1 MNKKKILIILRTAFA
16 SRTAHHALSLL
27 LTGIMLGGIG
37 LTLRSDIE
45 DIKLYVQSVL
55 DRDPNY
61 KNLQDSVSEN
71 MIRGN
76 IDIES
81 QLVEDDAKEEN
92 KTLVS
97 NDTKTG
103 YDSYTPSSSSSNSS
117 NTSSSSSS
125 NSSNTS
131 NNTSSSNTS
140 SSSSSNNNS
149 LNNNN
154 NDNSNSNNSN
164 SNNSNKQEEIVDK
177 SAFNGKDAIISEGQ
191 PFNPMNA
198 LQLYACD
205 ITGENITNSIVITEN
220 NVDIYKPGVYNVK
233 ASIALKN
240 GKTLDKK
247 FAVRVEPTVLDLAVN
262 DVKASKTELKKEEDY
277 TMNFAV
283 NSSKSYI
290 DVEKVVINKKE
301 YEVSKILEDE
311 IERYSVNL
319 MAPNKAGYESL
330 KLQKVIMSDKTVVD
344 IDKTI
349 NINVLKED
357 ATLNNVIVEDESNEN
372 NALKISFNL
381 KDVDNTI
388 SEPKICIYDEDG
400 NLVLEKP
407 FSKNKYSSYTKIST
421 KINLD
426 KAGIYTVKVL
436 ANKNDEAKEQNNE
449 EKGIELFSKEI
460 AVNMKAVSDDEEMN
474 LLPMNENYNED
485 IEAYSEANLNSVSN
499 DKEIEG
505 YSESDEVNFRNILR
519 ASSGNITGSD
529 TTEQKHN
536 ISITGNVLN
545 DKGEMPS
552 GTFQVVVPTTA
563 SFTVDKDGKFIG
575 TTITIRNQGYQ
586 NIDVYAY
593 KFIDVDGS
601 EGINVKREL
610 EITTNQNNVTRS
622 DISLNILGNQRIA
635 YFKTEDKTSSNSGI
649 YQNPELTTP
658 ASSDG
663 IKISRISANSQD
675 VLTLQGE
682 AGKNSNIDTAISN
695 TFTLILKIK
704 KSTN

>member
-16 SRTAHHALSLL
+16 SRTAHHVLSLL

-71 MIRGN
+71 MIRGK

-97 NDTKTG
+97 NDTKNG

-117 NTSSSSSS
+117 NTS
-125 NSSNTS
+125 
-131 NNTSSSNTS
+131 NNTSSGNTS

-149 LNNNN
+149 SSNNT

-164 SNNSNKQEEIVDK
+164 SNNSNKQEETVDK

-319 MAPNKAGYESL
+319 IAPNKAGYESL

-344 IDKTI
+344 IDKTV

-357 ATLNNVIVEDESNEN
+357 ATLNDVVVEDESNGN

-407 FSKNKYSSYTKIST
+407 FSKNKYSSYTKVST

-436 ANKNDEAKEQNNE
+436 ANKNDEAKEQDNE
-449 EKGIELFSKEI
+449 EKSIELFSKEI
-460 AVNMKAVSDDEEMN
+460 AVNMKAVSDDEDMS

-499 DKEIEG
+499 DEDVEG
-505 YSESDEVNFRNILR
+505 YSEDDIVNFRNILR
-519 ASSGNITGSD
+519 TSNKDVTINSNSKEHRVT
-529 TTEQKHN
+529 
-536 ISITGNVLN
+536 ITGNIA
-545 DKGEMPS
+545 DKKGEIKP
-552 GTFQVVVPTTA
+552 GTIQIEIPTTA
-563 SFTVDKDGKFIG
+563 LFTVDKDGDFTAPDIKIKNNGQEPVDIYVYKFVDTNGPSGINIESE
-575 TTITIRNQGYQ
+575 TSITG
-586 NIDVYAY
+586 NIDT
-593 KFIDVDGS
+593 KS
-601 EGINVKREL
+601 R
-610 EITTNQNNVTRS
+610 NN
-622 DISLNILGNQRIA
+622 ISLNIVGTEATA
-635 YFKTEDKTSSNSGI
+635 YFKSESLGNEKSGVYKDQNLQENTTE
-649 YQNPELTTP
+649 
-658 ASSDG
+658 G
-663 IKISRISANSQD
+663 IK
-675 VLTLQGE
+675 VLKIYGE
-682 AGKNSNIDTAISN
+682 STGNLKFNGKAGKAALKNDTAIRDR
-695 TFTLILKIK
+695 FTLILKIK
-704 KSTN
+704 RSTN

>member
-16 SRTAHHALSLL
+16 SRTAHHVLSLL

-45 DIKLYVQSVL
+45 NIRLYVQSVL

-81 QLVEDDAKEEN
+81 QLVEDDTKEES

-103 YDSYTPSSSSSNSS
+103 YDSYTP
-117 NTSSSSSS
+117 SSSSS

-149 LNNNN
+149 SNNNN

-164 SNNSNKQEEIVDK
+164 SNNSNKQEETVDK

-319 MAPNKAGYESL
+319 IAPNKAGYESL

-344 IDKTI
+344 IDKTV

-372 NALKISFNL
+372 NALKVSFNL

-407 FSKNKYSSYTKIST
+407 FLKNKYSSYTKIST

-436 ANKNDEAKEQNNE
+436 ANKNDEAKEQTNE
-449 EKGIELFSKEI
+449 EKSIELFSKEI
-460 AVNMKAVSDDEEMN
+460 AVNMKAVSDDEDMS

-499 DKEIEG
+499 DEDIEG
-505 YSESDEVNFRNILR
+505 YSEDDTVNFRNILR
-519 ASSGNITGSD
+519 TSNKDLTINSNSKEHRVT
-529 TTEQKHN
+529 
-536 ISITGNVLN
+536 ITGNVA
-545 DKGEMPS
+545 DKKGEIKP
-552 GTFQVVVPTTA
+552 GTIQIEIPTTA
-563 SFTVDKDGKFIG
+563 LFTVDKDGNFTAPGIKIKNNG
-575 TTITIRNQGYQ
+575 QEAVDI
-586 NIDVYAY
+586 YAY
-593 KFIDVDGS
+593 KFVDTNGS
-601 EGINVKREL
+601 SGINIES
-610 EITTNQNNVTRS
+610 EASITENINNKPRNN
-622 DISLNILGNQRIA
+622 ISLNIVGTEATA
-635 YFKTEDKTSSNSGI
+635 YFKSENLGNNQLGVYED
-649 YQNPELTTP
+649 QNLEQES
-658 ASSDG
+658 AEG
-663 IKISRISANSQD
+663 IKVLKILGNSTGN
-675 VLTLQGE
+675 LKFNGK
-682 AGKNSNIDTAISN
+682 AGKAALKTDTAIRDR
-695 TFTLILKIK
+695 FTLILKIK

>member
-1 MNKKKILIILRTAFA
+1 MNKKKILVILRTAFA
-16 SRTAHHALSLL
+16 SRTAHHVLSLL

-71 MIRGN
+71 MIRGK

-81 QLVEDDAKEEN
+81 QLVEDDLKEES

-103 YDSYTPSSSSSNSS
+103 YDSYTP
-117 NTSSSSSS
+117 SSSSS

-149 LNNNN
+149 SNNNN

-164 SNNSNKQEEIVDK
+164 SNNNDKQEETVDK

-344 IDKTI
+344 IDKTV

-372 NALKISFNL
+372 NALKVSFNL

-388 SEPKICIYDEDG
+388 SEPKICIYDKDG

-407 FSKNKYSSYTKIST
+407 FLKNKYSSYTKVST

-436 ANKNDEAKEQNNE
+436 ANKNDEAKEQTNE
-449 EKGIELFSKEI
+449 EKSIELFSKEI
-460 AVNMKAVSDDEEMN
+460 VVNMKAVSDDEDMS
-474 LLPMNENYNED
+474 LLPMNENYDDEG
-485 IEAYSEANLNSVSN
+485 IETYSEANLNSVSN

-519 ASSGNITGSD
+519 TSSGNITGSD

-536 ISITGNVLN
+536 ISITGNVVN
-545 DKGEMPS
+545 DKGEMPP

-563 SFTVDKDGKFIG
+563 SFTVNEKGQFL
-575 TTITIRNQGYQ
+575 TIPFTIKNEGYQ

-593 KFIDVDGS
+593 KFIDVDKTA
-601 EGINVKREL
+601 GINVKAKSK
-610 EITTNQNNVTRS
+610 ITERASRS
-622 DISLNILGNQRIA
+622 DITLNIQGNRNTA
-635 YFKTEDKTSSNSGI
+635 YFKTEDSNSTNSGI
-649 YQNPELTTP
+649 YEDSELITS
-658 ASSDG
+658 ANNDG
-663 IKISRISANSQD
+663 IKISAISANSKD
-675 VLTLQGE
+675 TLTLHGE
-682 AGKNSNIDTAISN
+682 AGKNPNIDTAISN

>member
-1 MNKKKILIILRTAFA
+1 MNKKKILVILRTAFA
-16 SRTAHHALSLL
+16 SRTAHHVLSLL
-27 LTGIMLGGIG
+27 LTGVMLGGIG
-37 LTLRSDIE
+37 LTLRSDIQ

-71 MIRGN
+71 MIRGK

-81 QLVEDDAKEEN
+81 QLVEDEAKEEN

-97 NDTKTG
+97 NDTKNG
-103 YDSYTPSSSSSNSS
+103 YDSYTP
-117 NTSSSSSS
+117 SSSSS

-149 LNNNN
+149 SNNNN

-164 SNNSNKQEEIVDK
+164 NNNNDKQEETVDK

-262 DVKASKTELKKEEDY
+262 DVKASKTELKKEENY

-344 IDKTI
+344 IDKTV

-388 SEPKICIYDEDG
+388 SEPKICIYDKDG

-407 FSKNKYSSYTKIST
+407 FLKNKYSSYTKVST

-436 ANKNDEAKEQNNE
+436 ANKNDEAKEQTNE
-449 EKGIELFSKEI
+449 EKSIELFSKEI
-460 AVNMKAVSDDEEMN
+460 AVNMKAVSDDEDIS

-485 IEAYSEANLNSVSN
+485 IEAYSE
-499 DKEIEG
+499 D
-505 YSESDEVNFRNILR
+505 DTVNFRNILR
-519 ASSGNITGSD
+519 TSNKDLTINSNSK
-529 TTEQKHN
+529 EHRVN
-536 ISITGNVLN
+536 ITGNVA
-545 DKGEMPS
+545 DKKGEIKP
-552 GTFQVVVPTTA
+552 GTIQIEIPTTA
-563 SFTVDKDGKFIG
+563 LFTVDKDGNFTAPDIKIKNNG
-575 TTITIRNQGYQ
+575 QEPVDI
-586 NIDVYAY
+586 YAY
-593 KFIDVDGS
+593 KFVDTNGS
-601 EGINVKREL
+601 TGINIES
-610 EITTNQNNVTRS
+610 ETSITGNIDTKSRNN
-622 DISLNILGNQRIA
+622 ISLNIVGTEATA
-635 YFKTEDKTSSNSGI
+635 YFKSESLGSNKLGVYED
-649 YQNPELTTP
+649 QNLERES
-658 ASSDG
+658 AEG
-663 IKISRISANSQD
+663 IK
-675 VLTLQGE
+675 VLKIYGDSTGKLTFNGK
-682 AGKNSNIDTAISN
+682 AGKAALETDTAIRDR
-695 TFTLILKIK
+695 FTLILKIK

>member
-16 SRTAHHALSLL
+16 SRTAHHVLSLL

-61 KNLQDSVSEN
+61 KNVQESVSDK
-71 MIRGN
+71 MIRGK
-76 IDIES
+76 IDIEKEI
-81 QLVEDDAKEEN
+81 VEDEIKEES

-103 YDSYTPSSSSSNSS
+103 YDSYTP
-117 NTSSSSSS
+117 SSSSS

-149 LNNNN
+149 SNNNN

-164 SNNSNKQEEIVDK
+164 SNNNDKQEETVDK

-301 YEVSKILEDE
+301 YEVSKIIEDE

-319 MAPNKAGYESL
+319 VAPNKAGYESL

-344 IDKTI
+344 IDKTV

-407 FSKNKYSSYTKIST
+407 FLKNKYSSYTKIST

-436 ANKNDEAKEQNNE
+436 ANKNDEAKEQTNE

-485 IEAYSEANLNSVSN
+485 IEAYSEGEEFYSRARSIRAADTSVS
-499 DKEIEG
+499 I
-505 YSESDEVNFRNILR
+505 
-519 ASSGNITGSD
+519 SGNDSV
-529 TTEQKHN
+529 EQQ
-536 ISITGNVLN
+536 ISITGNIADENGIIKPGVV
-545 DKGEMPS
+545 
-552 GTFQVVVPTTA
+552 QVTVPTRA
-563 SFTVDKDGKFIG
+563 LFTVDKDGKFVGSYIN
-575 TTITIRNQGYQ
+575 IKNSGYEALD
-586 NIDVYAY
+586 IYAY
-593 KFIDVDGS
+593 KFKDVTGES
-601 EGINVKREL
+601 YINVKSE
-610 EITTNQNNVTRS
+610 EDISTNSSNTTRNNVS
-622 DISLNILGNQRIA
+622 LKISGKWSTA
-635 YFKTEDKTSSNSGI
+635 YFKTEKSNSENSGVYKNPKLTDMSTEGVKISTVDANSTDTLTLNGTAGKKTSKS
-649 YQNPELTTP
+649 
-658 ASSDG
+658 
-663 IKISRISANSQD
+663 
-675 VLTLQGE
+675 
-682 AGKNSNIDTAISN
+682 DTAISD

>member
-16 SRTAHHALSLL
+16 SRTAHHVLSLL

-71 MIRGN
+71 MIRGK

-81 QLVEDDAKEEN
+81 QLVEDEAEET

-97 NDTKTG
+97 NDTKNG
-103 YDSYTPSSSSSNSS
+103 YDSYTP
-117 NTSSSSSS
+117 SSSSS

-149 LNNNN
+149 SNNNN

-164 SNNSNKQEEIVDK
+164 SNNSNKQEETVDK

-262 DVKASKTELKKEEDY
+262 DVKTSKTELKKEEDY

-344 IDKTI
+344 IDKTV

-357 ATLNNVIVEDESNEN
+357 ATLNDVVVEDESNGN
-372 NALKISFNL
+372 NALKISFIL

-388 SEPKICIYDEDG
+388 SEPKICIYNEDG

-407 FSKNKYSSYTKIST
+407 FSKNKYSSYTKVST

-436 ANKNDEAKEQNNE
+436 ANKNDEAKEQTNE

-474 LLPMNENYNED
+474 LLPMNANYDEG
-485 IEAYSEANLNSVSN
+485 IEAYSEENLNSVSN
-499 DKEIEG
+499 DEDIEG
-505 YSESDEVNFRNILR
+505 YSEEDTVNFRGISRTLNK
-519 ASSGNITGSD
+519 NITGSD
-529 TTEQKHN
+529 
-536 ISITGNVLN
+536 SITHKHEITLRGNVIN
-545 DKGEMPS
+545 DKGESKP
-552 GTFQVVVPTTA
+552 GTLQVRIPTTA
-563 SFTVDKDGKFIG
+563 SFTINQNGYFITVPIEIENDGE
-575 TTITIRNQGYQ
+575 QS
-586 NIDVYAY
+586 IDVYAY
-593 KFIDVDGS
+593 KFID
-601 EGINVKREL
+601 ENRTIGINVKSKT
-610 EITTNQNNVTRS
+610 EIVNRS
-622 DISLNILGNQRIA
+622 EIALNIFGNYGIA
-635 YFKTEDKTSSNSGI
+635 YFKTEDINTEKTGI
-649 YQNPELTTP
+649 YKEPELINP
-658 ASSDG
+658 SKADG
-663 IKISRISANSQD
+663 IKLSTIGPTSSGT
-675 VLTLQGE
+675 LTLQGE
-682 AGKNSNIDTAISN
+682 VGKDLGIDTAIRDR
-695 TFTLILKIK
+695 FTLILKIK

>member
-1 MNKKKILIILRTAFA
+1 MNKKKILVILRTAFA
-16 SRTAHHALSLL
+16 SRTAHHVLSLL

-45 DIKLYVQSVL
+45 NIRLYVQSVL

-71 MIRGN
+71 MIRGK

-81 QLVEDDAKEEN
+81 QFVEDEIKEES

-103 YDSYTPSSSSSNSS
+103 YDSYTP
-117 NTSSSSSS
+117 SSSSS

-149 LNNNN
+149 SNNNN

-164 SNNSNKQEEIVDK
+164 SNNNDKQEETVDK

-277 TMNFAV
+277 TINFAV

-344 IDKTI
+344 IDKTV

-388 SEPKICIYDEDG
+388 SEPKICIYDKDG

-407 FSKNKYSSYTKIST
+407 FLKNKYSSYTKVST

-436 ANKNDEAKEQNNE
+436 ANKNDEAKEQTNE
-449 EKGIELFSKEI
+449 EKSIELFSKEI
-460 AVNMKAVSDDEEMN
+460 AVNMKAVSDDEDMN
-474 LLPMNENYNED
+474 LLPMNENYDDEG
-485 IEAYSEANLNSVSN
+485 IETYSEDEEFCSIARSIRAADTSVS
-499 DKEIEG
+499 I
-505 YSESDEVNFRNILR
+505 
-519 ASSGNITGSD
+519 SGNDSV
-529 TTEQKHN
+529 EQQ
-536 ISITGNVLN
+536 ISITGNIADENGIIKPGVV
-545 DKGEMPS
+545 
-552 GTFQVVVPTTA
+552 QVTVPTRA
-563 SFTVDKDGKFIG
+563 LFTVDKDGKFVGSYI
-575 TTITIRNQGYQ
+575 
-586 NIDVYAY
+586 NIKNSGHEAVDIYAY
-593 KFIDVDGS
+593 RFKDVTGES
-601 EGINVKREL
+601 YINVKSEEDIL
-610 EITTNQNNVTRS
+610 TKSSDTTRNNVS
-622 DISLNILGNQRIA
+622 LKISGKWATA
-635 YFKTEDKTSSNSGI
+635 YLKTEKSNSENSGVYKNPQLADMSTEGVKISTVNANSSDKLTLNGTAGKKTSNS
-649 YQNPELTTP
+649 
-658 ASSDG
+658 
-663 IKISRISANSQD
+663 
-675 VLTLQGE
+675 
-682 AGKNSNIDTAISN
+682 DTAISD

>member
-1 MNKKKILIILRTAFA
+1 MNKKKILIILKTAFA
-16 SRTAHHALSLL
+16 SRTAHHVLSLL

-71 MIRGN
+71 IIRGN

-81 QLVEDDAKEEN
+81 QLVEDDVKEES

-97 NDTKTG
+97 NDTKNG
-103 YDSYTPSSSSSNSS
+103 YDSYTP
-117 NTSSSSSS
+117 SSSSS

-149 LNNNN
+149 SNNNN
-154 NDNSNSNNSN
+154 NDNYNSNNSN
-164 SNNSNKQEEIVDK
+164 SNNSNKQEETVDK

-319 MAPNKAGYESL
+319 IAPNKAGYESL

-344 IDKTI
+344 IDKTV

-357 ATLNNVIVEDESNEN
+357 ATLNDVVVEDESNGN
-372 NALKISFNL
+372 NALKIAFKL

-388 SEPKICIYDEDG
+388 SEPKICIYDKDG
-400 NLVLEKP
+400 NLVLENP
-407 FSKNKYSSYTKIST
+407 FSKSKYSSYTKVST

-436 ANKNDEAKEQNNE
+436 ANKNDEAKEQTNE

-460 AVNMKAVSDDEEMN
+460 AVNMKAVSDDEDMN
-474 LLPMNENYNED
+474 LLPMNENYDDEG
-485 IEAYSEANLNSVSN
+485 IETYSED
-499 DKEIEG
+499 DKICLRSISSRTSSKDVEVFPTG
-505 YSESDEVNFRNILR
+505 TSEHE
-519 ASSGNITGSD
+519 
-529 TTEQKHN
+529 
-536 ISITGNVLN
+536 ISITGNIAN
-545 DKGEMPS
+545 YKGEILP
-552 GTFQVVVPTTA
+552 GVIQVVVPTST
-563 SFTVDKDGKFIG
+563 SFKVDKDGNFTAPSIN
-575 TTITIRNQGYQ
+575 IQ
-586 NIDVYAY
+586 NNGEESIDIYVY
-593 KFIDVDGS
+593 KFIDPNGQN
-601 EGINVKREL
+601 GINIKNEKDIIAD
-610 EITTNQNNVTRS
+610 ESTTPRS
-622 DISLNILGNQRIA
+622 SLSLSISGNTTA
-635 YFKTEDKTSSNSGI
+635 YFKSENSSENKSGVYSDIDLKQEVPDGINILKVYPNSNNTLTLKGKAGKKTSDS
-649 YQNPELTTP
+649 
-658 ASSDG
+658 
-663 IKISRISANSQD
+663 
-675 VLTLQGE
+675 
-682 AGKNSNIDTAISN
+682 DTAIRD
-695 TFTLILKIK
+695 TFKLILKIK

>member
-16 SRTAHHALSLL
+16 SRTAHHVLSLL

-71 MIRGN
+71 MIRGK

-81 QLVEDDAKEEN
+81 QLVEDEAEET

-97 NDTKTG
+97 NDTKNG
-103 YDSYTPSSSSSNSS
+103 YDSYTP
-117 NTSSSSSS
+117 SSSSS

-149 LNNNN
+149 SNNNN

-164 SNNSNKQEEIVDK
+164 SNNSNKQEETVDK

-262 DVKASKTELKKEEDY
+262 DVKASKTDLKKEEDY

-290 DVEKVVINKKE
+290 DVEKVVINKNE
-301 YEVSKILEDE
+301 YEVKKVFEDDS
-311 IERYSVNL
+311 ERYSVDL
-319 MAPNKAGYESL
+319 VAPDKAGNDVL
-330 KLQKVIMSDKTVVD
+330 KLQKIIMSDKTVVD
-344 IDKTI
+344 IDKTV

-388 SEPKICIYDEDG
+388 SEPKICIYNEDG
-400 NLVLEKP
+400 NLVLEKS
-407 FSKNKYSSYTKIST
+407 FSKSKYSSYTKVFT

-426 KAGIYTVKVL
+426 KAGIYTVKIL
-436 ANKNDEAKEQNNE
+436 ANKNDEAKEQTNE
-449 EKGIELFSKEI
+449 EKSIELFSKEI
-460 AVNMKAVSDDEEMN
+460 AVNMKAVSDDEDMS
-474 LLPMNENYNED
+474 LLPMNANYNED
-485 IEAYSEANLNSVSN
+485 IEAYSEANLNLVSN

-505 YSESDEVNFRNILR
+505 YSDSDEVNFRNILR

-529 TTEQKHN
+529 TTEQKHD

-563 SFTVDKDGKFIG
+563 SFTVDKYGKFIE

-593 KFIDVDGS
+593 KFIDVDKT
-601 EGINVKREL
+601 EGINVKAKS
-610 EITTNQNNVTRS
+610 EITERASRS
-622 DISLNILGNQRIA
+622 DITLNIQGNRNTA
-635 YFKTEDKTSSNSGI
+635 YFKTEDISSTNSGI
-649 YQNPELTTP
+649 YQNPELNAP

-663 IKISRISANSQD
+663 IKILEIASNSNGI
-675 VLTLQGE
+675 LNLQGQ
-682 AGKNSNIDTAISN
+682 AGKAPLKTDTAISN

>member
-16 SRTAHHALSLL
+16 SRTAHHVLSLL

-71 MIRGN
+71 MIRGK

-81 QLVEDDAKEEN
+81 QLVEDKAEET

-97 NDTKTG
+97 NDTKNG
-103 YDSYTPSSSSSNSS
+103 YDSYTP
-117 NTSSSSSS
+117 SSSSS

-149 LNNNN
+149 SNNNN

-164 SNNSNKQEEIVDK
+164 SNNSNKQEETVDK

-301 YEVSKILEDE
+301 YEVSKVLEDE

-344 IDKTI
+344 IDKTV

-357 ATLNNVIVEDESNEN
+357 ATLNDVVVEDKSNGN
-372 NALKISFNL
+372 NELKISFSL

-388 SEPKICIYDEDG
+388 SEPKICIYDKDG
-400 NLVLEKP
+400 NLVLENP
-407 FSKNKYSSYTKIST
+407 FSKSKYSSYTKVST

-436 ANKNDEAKEQNNE
+436 ANKNDEAKEQTNE

-460 AVNMKAVSDDEEMN
+460 AVNMKAVSDDEDMN
-474 LLPMNENYNED
+474 LLPMNGNCDEG

-499 DKEIEG
+499 DEDIEG
-505 YSESDEVNFRNILR
+505 YSEDDTVNFRNILR
-519 ASSGNITGSD
+519 ASSGNINGSD

-563 SFTVDKDGKFIG
+563 SFTVDEKGQFL
-575 TTITIRNQGYQ
+575 TIPFTIKNEGYQ

-593 KFIDVDGS
+593 KFIDVDGTA
-601 EGINVKREL
+601 GINVKPKS
-610 EITTNQNNVTRS
+610 EINEQSSRS
-622 DISLNILGNQRIA
+622 DIAMSISGNNKTA
-635 YFKTEDKTSSNSGI
+635 YFKTENVSEERTGIYNEQSLQTSSSN
-649 YQNPELTTP
+649 
-658 ASSDG
+658 DG
-663 IKISRISANSQD
+663 IKISSISANSD
-675 VLTLQGE
+675 GKLTLHGE

>member
-16 SRTAHHALSLL
+16 SRTAHHVLSLL
-27 LTGIMLGGIG
+27 ITAIMLGGIG

-81 QLVEDDAKEEN
+81 QLVEDDVKEES

-103 YDSYTPSSSSSNSS
+103 YDSYNP
-117 NTSSSSSS
+117 SSSSS

-140 SSSSSNNNS
+140 SSSSSK
-149 LNNNN
+149 NN

-164 SNNSNKQEEIVDK
+164 SNNSNKQEETVDK

-262 DVKASKTELKKEEDY
+262 DVKASKTELKKEENY

-344 IDKTI
+344 IDKTV

-357 ATLNNVIVEDESNEN
+357 ATLNDVVVEDESNGN
-372 NALKISFNL
+372 NALKISFKL

-388 SEPKICIYDEDG
+388 SEPKICIYDKDG

-407 FSKNKYSSYTKIST
+407 FLKNKYSSYTKIST

-436 ANKNDEAKEQNNE
+436 ANKNDEAKEQTNE
-449 EKGIELFSKEI
+449 EKSIELFSKEI
-460 AVNMKAVSDDEEMN
+460 AINMKAVSDDEDMS

-499 DKEIEG
+499 DEDIEG
-505 YSESDEVNFRNILR
+505 YSEDDTVNFRNILR
-519 ASSGNITGSD
+519 TSNKDLTINSNSKEHRVT
-529 TTEQKHN
+529 
-536 ISITGNVLN
+536 ITGNVA
-545 DKGEMPS
+545 DKKGEIKP
-552 GTFQVVVPTTA
+552 GTIQVVVPTTA
-563 SFTVDKDGKFIG
+563 LFTVDKDGSF
-575 TTITIRNQGYQ
+575 TAPTIKIQ
-586 NIDVYAY
+586 NNGKEAVDIYVY
-593 KFIDVDGS
+593 KFSDSNGTN
-601 EGINVKREL
+601 GINIKSDKS
-610 EITTNQNNVTRS
+610 ITNNIPRNE
-622 DISLNILGNQRIA
+622 ISLSISGDITA
-635 YFKTEDKTSSNSGI
+635 YFKSEGLVEDKSGV
-649 YQNPELTTP
+649 YKDKNLEEEAT
-658 ASSDG
+658 DG
-663 IKISRISANSQD
+663 IK
-675 VLTLQGE
+675 VLKIYGE
-682 AGKNSNIDTAISN
+682 STGNLKFNGKAGKAALETDTAIRDR
-695 TFTLILKIK
+695 FTLILKIK

>member
-1 MNKKKILIILRTAFA
+1 MNKKKILVILRTAFA

-71 MIRGN
+71 MIRGK

-81 QLVEDDAKEEN
+81 QLVEEKEGETKN
-92 KTLVS
+92 LVS
-97 NDTKTG
+97 NDTKNG
-103 YDSYTPSSSSSNSS
+103 YDSYTP
-117 NTSSSSSS
+117 SSSSS

-140 SSSSSNNNS
+140 SSSSSNNNFS
-149 LNNNN
+149 NNNT
-154 NDNSNSNNSN
+154 NDNSNSNN
-164 SNNSNKQEEIVDK
+164 NNNDKQEEAVDK

-262 DVKASKTELKKEEDY
+262 DVKVSKTELKKEEDY

-344 IDKTI
+344 IDKTV

-388 SEPKICIYDEDG
+388 SEPKICIYDKDG

-407 FSKNKYSSYTKIST
+407 FLKNKYSSYTKVST

-436 ANKNDEAKEQNNE
+436 ANKNDEAKEQTNE
-449 EKGIELFSKEI
+449 EKSIELFSKEI
-460 AVNMKAVSDDEEMN
+460 AVNMKAVSDDEEIN
-474 LLPMNENYNED
+474 LLPMNENYNKD
-485 IEAYSEANLNSVSN
+485 IEGYSEENLNSVSN
-499 DKEIEG
+499 DEDIEG
-505 YSESDEVNFRNILR
+505 YSEDDTVNFRNVLR
-519 ASSGNITGSD
+519 TSNKDLTINSNSKEHRVT
-529 TTEQKHN
+529 
-536 ISITGNVLN
+536 ITGNVA
-545 DKGEMPS
+545 DKKGEIKP
-552 GTFQVVVPTTA
+552 GTIQVVVPTTA
-563 SFTVDKDGKFIG
+563 LFTIDKDGNFTAPTINIQNNGKEAVDIYVYKFSDSNG
-575 TTITIRNQGYQ
+575 TT
-586 NIDVYAY
+586 
-593 KFIDVDGS
+593 
-601 EGINVKREL
+601 GINIK
-610 EITTNQNNVTRS
+610 S
-622 DISLNILGNQRIA
+622 DESIISNIPRNEISLSISGDTTA
-635 YFKTEDKTSSNSGI
+635 YFKSESLGDVKSGVYI
-649 YQNPELTTP
+649 DQNLEKEITN
-658 ASSDG
+658 G
-663 IKISRISANSQD
+663 IKVLKIYGNSTD
-675 VLTLQGE
+675 KLTFNGK
-682 AGKNSNIDTAISN
+682 AGKAALETDTAIRDR
-695 TFTLILKIK
+695 FTLILKIK

>member
-16 SRTAHHALSLL
+16 SRTAHHVLSLL

-45 DIKLYVQSVL
+45 NIRLYVQSVL

-61 KNLQDSVSEN
+61 KNLQESVSEN
-71 MIRGN
+71 MIRGK

-81 QLVEDDAKEEN
+81 QLVEDEVEET

-117 NTSSSSSS
+117 NTS
-125 NSSNTS
+125 

-140 SSSSSNNNS
+140 SSGSSSNNS
-149 LNNNN
+149 SNNNN

-164 SNNSNKQEEIVDK
+164 NNNNDKQEETVDK
-177 SAFNGKDAIISEGQ
+177 SAFNGKDAIISEGE

-262 DVKASKTELKKEEDY
+262 DVKTSKTELKKEEDY

-357 ATLNNVIVEDESNEN
+357 ATLNDVVVEDKSNGN

-388 SEPKICIYDEDG
+388 SEPKICIYDKDG
-400 NLVLEKP
+400 NLVLENP
-407 FSKNKYSSYTKIST
+407 FSKSKYSSYTKVST

-436 ANKNDEAKEQNNE
+436 ANKNDEAKEQTNE
-449 EKGIELFSKEI
+449 EKSIELFSKEI

-474 LLPMNENYNED
+474 LLPMNENYDDEG

-505 YSESDEVNFRNILR
+505 YSESYEVNFRNILR
-519 ASSGNITGSD
+519 DSSGNITGSD
-529 TTEQKHN
+529 TTEQKHD

-601 EGINVKREL
+601 EGINVKPKSE
-610 EITTNQNNVTRS
+610 VTDHSSRS
-622 DISLNILGNQRIA
+622 DIAMNIYGNNGTA
-635 YFKTEDKTSSNSGI
+635 YFKTENVNEEKTGIYNEADLKTS
-649 YQNPELTTP
+649 

-663 IKISRISANSQD
+663 IKISRISANSQGT
-675 VLTLQGE
+675 LTLKGE

>member
-27 LTGIMLGGIG
+27 ITAIMLGGIG

-81 QLVEDDAKEEN
+81 QLVEDDAKEES

-103 YDSYTPSSSSSNSS
+103 YDSYTPSSSSSNS
-117 NTSSSSSS
+117 N
-125 NSSNTS
+125 NTS

-149 LNNNN
+149 SNNNN

-164 SNNSNKQEEIVDK
+164 NNNNDKQEETVDK

-319 MAPNKAGYESL
+319 IAPNKAGYESL

-344 IDKTI
+344 IDKTV

-407 FSKNKYSSYTKIST
+407 FLKNKYSSYTKFST

-436 ANKNDEAKEQNNE
+436 ANKNDEAKEQTNE
-449 EKGIELFSKEI
+449 EKSIELFSKEI
-460 AVNMKAVSDDEEMN
+460 AVNMKAVSDDEDMS
-474 LLPMNENYNED
+474 LLPMNANYNED

-499 DKEIEG
+499 DEDIEG
-505 YSESDEVNFRNILR
+505 YSEDDTVNFRNILR
-519 ASSGNITGSD
+519 TSSGNITGSD
-529 TTEQKHN
+529 TTQQKHN

-563 SFTVDKDGKFIG
+563 SFTVNEKGQFL
-575 TTITIRNQGYQ
+575 TIPFTIKNEGYQ
-586 NIDVYAY
+586 NIDIYAY
-593 KFIDVDGS
+593 KFIDVDKT
-601 EGINVKREL
+601 EGINVKAKS
-610 EITTNQNNVTRS
+610 EITERAYRS
-622 DISLNILGNQRIA
+622 DITLNIQGNRNTA
-635 YFKTEDKTSSNSGI
+635 YFKTEDSNSTNSGI
-649 YQNPELTTP
+649 YEDSELITS
-658 ASSDG
+658 ANNDG
-663 IKISRISANSQD
+663 IKISAISANSKD
-675 VLTLQGE
+675 TLTLHGE

>member
-16 SRTAHHALSLL
+16 SRTAHHVLSLL

-81 QLVEDDAKEEN
+81 QLVEDDTKEES
-92 KTLVS
+92 KALVS

-103 YDSYTPSSSSSNSS
+103 YDSYTPN
-117 NTSSSSSS
+117 SSSS

-140 SSSSSNNNS
+140 SSSSSNNNNS
-149 LNNNN
+149 SSNNN

-164 SNNSNKQEEIVDK
+164 SNNSNKQEETVDK

-344 IDKTI
+344 IDKTV

-357 ATLNNVIVEDESNEN
+357 ATLNDVVVEDEINGN
-372 NALKISFNL
+372 NALKISFKL

-388 SEPKICIYDEDG
+388 SEPKICIYDKDG
-400 NLVLEKP
+400 NLVLENP
-407 FSKNKYSSYTKIST
+407 FSKNKYSSYTKVST

-436 ANKNDEAKEQNNE
+436 ANKNDEAKEQTNE
-449 EKGIELFSKEI
+449 EKSIELFSKEI
-460 AVNMKAVSDDEEMN
+460 AVNMKAVSDDEDMN
-474 LLPMNENYNED
+474 LLPMNANYNED
-485 IEAYSEANLNSVSN
+485 IEAYSEANLNLVSN
-499 DKEIEG
+499 DEDVEE
-505 YSESDEVNFRNILR
+505 YLEDDTVNFRNILR
-519 ASSGNITGSD
+519 TSNKDVTINSNSKEHKVT
-529 TTEQKHN
+529 
-536 ISITGNVLN
+536 ITGNVA
-545 DKGEMPS
+545 DKKGEIKP
-552 GTFQVVVPTTA
+552 GTIQVVVPTTA
-563 SFTVDKDGKFIG
+563 LFTIDKDGNFTAPTINIQNNGKDAVDIYVYKFSDSNG
-575 TTITIRNQGYQ
+575 TT
-586 NIDVYAY
+586 
-593 KFIDVDGS
+593 
-601 EGINVKREL
+601 GINIKSDKS
-610 EITTNQNNVTRS
+610 ITSNIPRNE
-622 DISLNILGNQRIA
+622 ISLSISGDTTA
-635 YFKTEDKTSSNSGI
+635 YFKSESLGDVKSGVYI
-649 YQNPELTTP
+649 DQNLEEEITN
-658 ASSDG
+658 G
-663 IKISRISANSQD
+663 IK
-675 VLTLQGE
+675 VLKIYGDSTDKLTFNGK
-682 AGKNSNIDTAISN
+682 AGKAALKTDTAISDR
-695 TFTLILKIK
+695 FTLILKIK

>member
-16 SRTAHHALSLL
+16 SRTAHHVLSLL

-45 DIKLYVQSVL
+45 NIRLYVQSVL

-81 QLVEDDAKEEN
+81 QLVEDDTKEES

-103 YDSYTPSSSSSNSS
+103 YDSYTP
-117 NTSSSSSS
+117 SSSSS

-149 LNNNN
+149 SNNNN

-164 SNNSNKQEEIVDK
+164 SNNSNKQEETVDK

-319 MAPNKAGYESL
+319 IAPNKAGYESL

-344 IDKTI
+344 IDKTV

-372 NALKISFNL
+372 NALKVSFNL

-407 FSKNKYSSYTKIST
+407 FLKNKYSSYTKVST

-436 ANKNDEAKEQNNE
+436 ANKNDEAKEQTNE
-449 EKGIELFSKEI
+449 EKSIELFSKEI
-460 AVNMKAVSDDEEMN
+460 AVNMKAVSDDEDMS

-499 DKEIEG
+499 DEDIEG
-505 YSESDEVNFRNILR
+505 YSEDDTVNFRNILR
-519 ASSGNITGSD
+519 TSNKDLTINSNSKEHRVT
-529 TTEQKHN
+529 
-536 ISITGNVLN
+536 ITGNVA
-545 DKGEMPS
+545 DKKGEIKP
-552 GTFQVVVPTTA
+552 GTIQIEIPTTA
-563 SFTVDKDGKFIG
+563 LFTVDKDGNFTAPDIKIKNNG
-575 TTITIRNQGYQ
+575 QEAVDI
-586 NIDVYAY
+586 YAY
-593 KFIDVDGS
+593 KFVDTNGS
-601 EGINVKREL
+601 SGINIES
-610 EITTNQNNVTRS
+610 EASITENINNKPRNN
-622 DISLNILGNQRIA
+622 ISLNIVGTEATA
-635 YFKTEDKTSSNSGI
+635 YFKSENLGNNKLGVYED
-649 YQNPELTTP
+649 QNLEQES
-658 ASSDG
+658 AEG
-663 IKISRISANSQD
+663 IKVLKILGNSTGN
-675 VLTLQGE
+675 LKFNGK
-682 AGKNSNIDTAISN
+682 AGKAALETDTAIRDR
-695 TFTLILKIK
+695 FTLILKIK

>member
-16 SRTAHHALSLL
+16 SRTAHHVLSLL

-45 DIKLYVQSVL
+45 NIRLYVQSVL

-81 QLVEDDAKEEN
+81 QLVEDDTKEES

-103 YDSYTPSSSSSNSS
+103 YDSYTP
-117 NTSSSSSS
+117 SSSSS

-149 LNNNN
+149 SNNNN

-164 SNNSNKQEEIVDK
+164 SNNSNKQEETVDK

-319 MAPNKAGYESL
+319 IAPNKAGYESL

-344 IDKTI
+344 IDKTV

-372 NALKISFNL
+372 NALKVSFNL

-407 FSKNKYSSYTKIST
+407 FLKNKYSSYTKIST

-436 ANKNDEAKEQNNE
+436 ANKNDEAKEQTNE
-449 EKGIELFSKEI
+449 EKSIELFSKEI
-460 AVNMKAVSDDEEMN
+460 AVNMKAVSDDEDMS

-499 DKEIEG
+499 DEDIEG
-505 YSESDEVNFRNILR
+505 YSEDDTVNFRNILR
-519 ASSGNITGSD
+519 TSNKDLTINSNSKEHRVT
-529 TTEQKHN
+529 
-536 ISITGNVLN
+536 ITGNVA
-545 DKGEMPS
+545 DKKGEIKP
-552 GTFQVVVPTTA
+552 GTIQIEIPTTA
-563 SFTVDKDGKFIG
+563 LFTVDKDGNFTAPDIKIKNNG
-575 TTITIRNQGYQ
+575 QEAVDI
-586 NIDVYAY
+586 YAY
-593 KFIDVDGS
+593 KFVDTNGS
-601 EGINVKREL
+601 SGINIES
-610 EITTNQNNVTRS
+610 EASITENINNKPRNN
-622 DISLNILGNQRIA
+622 ISLNIVGTEATA
-635 YFKTEDKTSSNSGI
+635 YFKSENLGNNQLGVYED
-649 YQNPELTTP
+649 QNLEQES
-658 ASSDG
+658 AEG
-663 IKISRISANSQD
+663 IKVLKILGNSTGN
-675 VLTLQGE
+675 LKFNGK
-682 AGKNSNIDTAISN
+682 AGKAALKTDTAIRDR
-695 TFTLILKIK
+695 FTLILKIK

>member
-1 MNKKKILIILRTAFA
+1 MNKKKILVILRAAFA

-71 MIRGN
+71 MIRGK

-97 NDTKTG
+97 NDTKNG

-117 NTSSSSSS
+117 NTS
-125 NSSNTS
+125 
-131 NNTSSSNTS
+131 NNTSSGNTS

-149 LNNNN
+149 SSNNT

-164 SNNSNKQEEIVDK
+164 SNNSNKQEETVDK

-319 MAPNKAGYESL
+319 IAPNKAGYESL

-344 IDKTI
+344 IDKTV

-357 ATLNNVIVEDESNEN
+357 ATLNDVVVEDESNGN

-407 FSKNKYSSYTKIST
+407 FSKNKYSSYTKVST

-436 ANKNDEAKEQNNE
+436 ANKNDEAKEQDNE
-449 EKGIELFSKEI
+449 EKSIELFSKEI
-460 AVNMKAVSDDEEMN
+460 AVNMKAVSDDEDMS

-499 DKEIEG
+499 DEDVEG
-505 YSESDEVNFRNILR
+505 YSEDDIVNFRNILR
-519 ASSGNITGSD
+519 TSNKDVTINSNSKEHRVT
-529 TTEQKHN
+529 
-536 ISITGNVLN
+536 ITGNIA
-545 DKGEMPS
+545 DKKGEIKP
-552 GTFQVVVPTTA
+552 GTIQIEIPTTA
-563 SFTVDKDGKFIG
+563 LFTVDKDGDFIAPDIKIKNNGQEPVDIYVYKFVDTNGPSGINIESE
-575 TTITIRNQGYQ
+575 TSITG
-586 NIDVYAY
+586 NIDT
-593 KFIDVDGS
+593 KS
-601 EGINVKREL
+601 R
-610 EITTNQNNVTRS
+610 NN
-622 DISLNILGNQRIA
+622 ISLNIVGTEATA
-635 YFKTEDKTSSNSGI
+635 YFKSESLGNEKSGVYKDQNLQENTTE
-649 YQNPELTTP
+649 
-658 ASSDG
+658 G
-663 IKISRISANSQD
+663 IK
-675 VLTLQGE
+675 VLKIYGE
-682 AGKNSNIDTAISN
+682 STGNLKFNGKAGKAALKNDTAIRDR
-695 TFTLILKIK
+695 FTLILKIK
-704 KSTN
+704 RSTN

>member
-16 SRTAHHALSLL
+16 SRTAHHVLSLL

-81 QLVEDDAKEEN
+81 QLVEDDTKEES

-103 YDSYTPSSSSSNSS
+103 YDSYTP
-117 NTSSSSSS
+117 SSSSS

-149 LNNNN
+149 SNNNN

-164 SNNSNKQEEIVDK
+164 SNNSNKQEETVDK

-344 IDKTI
+344 IDKTV

-357 ATLNNVIVEDESNEN
+357 ATLNEVVVEEESNEN
-372 NALKISFNL
+372 NALKISFKL

-388 SEPKICIYDEDG
+388 SEPKICIYNEDG
-400 NLVLEKP
+400 NLVLEKS
-407 FSKNKYSSYTKIST
+407 FSKSKYSSYTKVST

-436 ANKNDEAKEQNNE
+436 ANKNDEAKEQTNE
-449 EKGIELFSKEI
+449 EKSIELFSKEI
-460 AVNMKAVSDDEEMN
+460 AVNMKSVSDDEDMS
-474 LLPMNENYNED
+474 LLPMNENYDDEG

-499 DKEIEG
+499 DKELDE
-505 YSESDEVNFRNILR
+505 YSEDDTVNFENILR
-519 ASSGNITGSD
+519 TSNKDLTINIGSNQHKINITGKVAD
-529 TTEQKHN
+529 K
-536 ISITGNVLN
+536 
-545 DKGEMPS
+545 KGEIKP
-552 GTFQVVVPTTA
+552 GTLQIVVPTIA
-563 SFTVDKDGKFIG
+563 SFTVDKYGEFTAPIIKI
-575 TTITIRNQGYQ
+575 Q
-586 NIDVYAY
+586 NNGEEAVDIYVY
-593 KFIDVDGS
+593 KFSDSNGANGIDIKS
-601 EGINVKREL
+601 EKS
-610 EITTNQNNVTRS
+610 ITDNIPRS
-622 DISLNILGNQRIA
+622 EISLSISGDTTA
-635 YFKTEDKTSSNSGI
+635 YFKSESLGDVKSGVYIDQNLEKESTE
-649 YQNPELTTP
+649 
-658 ASSDG
+658 G
-663 IKISRISANSQD
+663 IKVLKIFGNSTGN
-675 VLTLQGE
+675 LKFN
-682 AGKNSNIDTAISN
+682 GKSGKAALKTDTAISDR
-695 TFTLILKIK
+695 FTLILKIK

>member
-16 SRTAHHALSLL
+16 SRTAHHVLSLL
-27 LTGIMLGGIG
+27 LTGLMLGGIG

-45 DIKLYVQSVL
+45 DIKFYVQSVL
-55 DRDPNY
+55 ERDPNF
-61 KNLQDSVSEN
+61 KIIQESVSEN

-76 IDIES
+76 IDIKSEF
-81 QLVEDDAKEEN
+81 LEEQEEVN
-92 KTLVS
+92 NLVS
-97 NDTKTG
+97 NDTKNG
-103 YDSYTPSSSSSNSS
+103 YDSYTPKQPSQSSSNSS
-117 NTSSSSSS
+117 SFTTSS
-125 NSSNTS
+125 N
-131 NNTSSSNTS
+131 
-140 SSSSSNNNS
+140 SSSNNNS
-149 LNNNN
+149 NT
-154 NDNSNSNNSN
+154 SNSNNNN
-164 SNNSNKQEEIVDK
+164 SNNNNVKQEEVVDK
-177 SAFNGKDAIISEGQ
+177 SNLYGKDTIISEGQ

-262 DVKASKTELKKEEDY
+262 DVKTSKTELKKEEDY

-290 DVEKVVINKKE
+290 DVEKVVINKNE
-301 YEVSKILEDE
+301 YEVEKVFEDDV
-311 IERYSVNL
+311 ERYSVNL
-319 MAPNKAGYESL
+319 EAPNKAGNETL
-330 KLQKVIMSDKTVVD
+330 KLQKVIMSDKTIVD
-344 IDKTI
+344 VNKAV

-357 ATLNNVIVEDESNEN
+357 ATLEDVIIKDESEDVIIKDESNEN
-372 NALKISFNL
+372 NTIGISFKL

-388 SEPKICIYDEDG
+388 KEPKICIYDEEN
-400 NLVLEKP
+400 NLILEQK
-407 FSKNKYSSYTKIST
+407 FSKNKYSSFTKVST
-421 KINLD
+421 KVNLN

-436 ANKNDEAKEQNNE
+436 ANKNDEPKEQDNE
-449 EKGIELFSKEI
+449 EKSIELFSKEI
-460 AVNMKAVSDDEEMN
+460 AVNMKAVSDDEDMN
-474 LLPMNENYNED
+474 LLPMNGNYDED
-485 IEAYSEANLNSVSN
+485 VEAYSEANLNSVSN
-499 DKEIEG
+499 DEDIEG
-505 YSESDEVNFRNILR
+505 YSEEDTVNFRNILR
-519 ASSGNITGSD
+519 ASSGNITGTD
-529 TTEQKHN
+529 TTEQRHE
-536 ISITGNVLN
+536 ISITGNVVS
-545 DKGEMPS
+545 DSGEMPS
-552 GTFQVVVPTTA
+552 GRFQVVVPTTA

-601 EGINVKREL
+601 EGINVKPKSE
-610 EITTNQNNVTRS
+610 VTDQSSRS
-622 DISLNILGNQRIA
+622 DIAMNIYGNNGTA
-635 YFKTEDKTSSNSGI
+635 YFKTENVNEEKTGIYNEADLKTS
-649 YQNPELTTP
+649 

-663 IKISRISANSQD
+663 IKISRISANSQGT
-675 VLTLQGE
+675 LTLRGE

-704 KSTN
+704 RSTN

>member
-16 SRTAHHALSLL
+16 SRTAHHVLSLL

-61 KNLQDSVSEN
+61 KNLQDSVSDN
-71 MIRGN
+71 MIRGK
-76 IDIES
+76 IDIETEI
-81 QLVEDDAKEEN
+81 VEDEIKEES

-117 NTSSSSSS
+117 NTS
-125 NSSNTS
+125 

-140 SSSSSNNNS
+140 SSSFSNNNS
-149 LNNNN
+149 SNNNN

-164 SNNSNKQEEIVDK
+164 SNNSNKQEETVDK

-262 DVKASKTELKKEEDY
+262 DVKASKTDLKKEEDY

-319 MAPNKAGYESL
+319 IAPNKAGYESL

-344 IDKTI
+344 IDKTV

-357 ATLNNVIVEDESNEN
+357 ATLNDVVVEDESNGN

-388 SEPKICIYDEDG
+388 SEPKICIYDEGG
-400 NLVLEKP
+400 NLVLEKT
-407 FSKNKYSSYTKIST
+407 FSKNKYSSYTKVST

-436 ANKNDEAKEQNNE
+436 ANKNSEYKEIAGNKLDE
-449 EKGIELFSKEI
+449 IELFCKTI
-460 AVNMKAVSDDEEMN
+460 KVNMRLVISDESIGENSNANLGLLEMN
-474 LLPMNENYNED
+474 INLENNEVED
-485 IEAYSEANLNSVSN
+485 YSEKKITKNSKNSSE
-499 DKEIEG
+499 EIHQ
-505 YSESDEVNFRNILR
+505 VT
-519 ASSGNITGSD
+519 ITGA
-529 TTEQKHN
+529 
-536 ISITGNVLN
+536 VLN
-545 DKGEMPS
+545 KNGELPT
-552 GTFQVVVPTTA
+552 GTLQVSVPTST
-563 SFTVDKDGKFIG
+563 SFIID
-575 TTITIRNQGYQ
+575 NQGDFKSLPIEIKNLGIQ
-586 NIDVYAY
+586 NVDIYAY
-593 KFIDVDGS
+593 KFIDTNGS
-601 EGINVKREL
+601 SGINVKKASEV
-610 EITTNQNNVTRS
+610 TNNQNSIPRS
-622 DISLNILGNQRIA
+622 DIALNISGNAGTA
-635 YFKTEDKTSSNSGI
+635 YLKTEDEASVNSGI
-649 YQNPELTTP
+649 YREEELINKYNNN
-658 ASSDG
+658 DG
-663 IKISRISANSQD
+663 IKISTINSNSND
-675 VLTLQGE
+675 KLTLN
-682 AGKNSNIDTAISN
+682 GKVGKQNLTADTGISN

-704 KSTN
+704 RSTN

>member
-1 MNKKKILIILRTAFA
+1 MNKKKILVILRIAFS
-16 SRTAHHALSLL
+16 SRTAHHVLSLL
-27 LTGIMLGGIG
+27 ITAIMLGGIG

-71 MIRGN
+71 MIRGK

-97 NDTKTG
+97 NDTKNG
-103 YDSYTPSSSSSNSS
+103 YDSYTP
-117 NTSSSSSS
+117 SSSSS

-149 LNNNN
+149 SNNNN

-164 SNNSNKQEEIVDK
+164 SNNSNKQEETVDK
-177 SAFNGKDAIISEGQ
+177 SAFNGKDVIISEGQ

-319 MAPNKAGYESL
+319 IAPNKAGYEFL

-344 IDKTI
+344 IDKTV

-357 ATLNNVIVEDESNEN
+357 ATLNDVVVEDKSNGN

-400 NLVLEKP
+400 NLVLENP
-407 FSKNKYSSYTKIST
+407 FSKSKYSSYTKVST

-426 KAGIYTVKVL
+426 KAGIYTVKIL
-436 ANKNDEAKEQNNE
+436 ANRNDDSEKYINE
-449 EKGIELFSKEI
+449 LNSVELFSKDI
-460 AVNMKAVSDDEEMN
+460 AINMKEVLDEEDIN
-474 LLPMNENYNED
+474 ILPLSLNED
-485 IEAYSEANLNSVSN
+485 NKQVLVYSENNETKNLRSVNKEESKTYNVTISGYVANNN
-499 DKEIEG
+499 
-505 YSESDEVNFRNILR
+505 
-519 ASSGNITGSD
+519 
-529 TTEQKHN
+529 
-536 ISITGNVLN
+536 
-545 DKGEMPS
+545 GEFPS
-552 GTFQVVVPTTA
+552 GTLQLTVPTSMA
-563 SFTVDKDGKFIG
+563 FIIDNKG
-575 TTITIRNQGYQ
+575 NFKSSSITIKNGGLEKV
-586 NIDVYAY
+586 DVYAY
-593 KFIDVDGS
+593 KFIDNDRERNINIKSMTEFDNNLDEIPRNNLSLYIYGNS
-601 EGINVKREL
+601 EF
-610 EITTNQNNVTRS
+610 
-622 DISLNILGNQRIA
+622 A
-635 YFKTEDKTSSNSGI
+635 YFKSESIGSGNSGV
-649 YQNPELTTP
+649 YKDKALQMSGDTNY
-658 ASSDG
+658 G
-663 IKISRISANSQD
+663 VKISTVNPGLSDELKLVGIS
-675 VLTLQGE
+675 
-682 AGKNSNIDTAISN
+682 GKKEIETDTAISN
-695 TFTLILKIK
+695 TFTLILKVK

>member
-1 MNKKKILIILRTAFA
+1 MNKKKILVMLRTAFA
-16 SRTAHHALSLL
+16 SRTAHHSLSLL
-27 LTGIMLGGIG
+27 LTGLMLGGIG
-37 LTLRSDIE
+37 LTLRADIE
-45 DIKLYVQSVL
+45 DIKFYVQSVL
-55 DRDPNY
+55 ERDPNF
-61 KNLQDSVSEN
+61 KIIQESVSEN
-71 MIRGN
+71 MIRGK
-76 IDIES
+76 IDIEEE
-81 QLVEDDAKEEN
+81 LVEEKEE

-97 NDTKTG
+97 NDTKNG
-103 YDSYTPSSSSSNSS
+103 YDSYTPKQPSQSSSNSS
-117 NTSSSSSS
+117 SSTTS
-125 NSSNTS
+125 
-131 NNTSSSNTS
+131 S
-140 SSSSSNNNS
+140 SSSSSNNT
-149 LNNNN
+149 
-154 NDNSNSNNSN
+154 SNSNNSN
-164 SNNSNKQEEIVDK
+164 SNNNDKQEETVDK

-290 DVEKVVINKKE
+290 GVEKVVINKKE
-301 YEVSKILEDE
+301 YEVSKMLEDE

-319 MAPNKAGYESL
+319 VAPNKAGYESL

-344 IDKTI
+344 IDKTV

-372 NALKISFNL
+372 NALKIAFNL

-388 SEPKICIYDEDG
+388 SEPKICIYDEGG

-407 FSKNKYSSYTKIST
+407 FSKNKYSSYTKVST

-436 ANKNDEAKEQNNE
+436 ANKNDETKEQTNE
-449 EKGIELFSKEI
+449 EKNIELFSKEI
-460 AVNMKAVSDDEEMN
+460 AVNMKAVSDDEDMS

-499 DKEIEG
+499 DEDVEG
-505 YSESDEVNFRNILR
+505 YLEDDTVNFRNILR
-519 ASSGNITGSD
+519 TSNKDVSINSNSKEYRVT
-529 TTEQKHN
+529 
-536 ISITGNVLN
+536 ITGNIA
-545 DKGEMPS
+545 DKKGEIKP
-552 GTFQVVVPTTA
+552 GTIQIEIPTTA
-563 SFTVDKDGKFIG
+563 LFTVDKDGNFTAPDIKIKNNG
-575 TTITIRNQGYQ
+575 QEPVDI
-586 NIDVYAY
+586 YAY
-593 KFIDVDGS
+593 KFVDTNGS
-601 EGINVKREL
+601 TGINIES
-610 EITTNQNNVTRS
+610 ETSITENRTNKPRNN
-622 DISLNILGNQRIA
+622 ISLNIVGTEATA
-635 YFKTEDKTSSNSGI
+635 YFKSENLGSNKLGVYED
-649 YQNPELTTP
+649 QNLEQES
-658 ASSDG
+658 AEG
-663 IKISRISANSQD
+663 IK
-675 VLTLQGE
+675 VLNILGDSTGKLTFNGK
-682 AGKNSNIDTAISN
+682 AGKAALETDTAIRDR
-695 TFTLILKIK
+695 FTLILKIK

>member
-16 SRTAHHALSLL
+16 SRTAHHVLSLL

-45 DIKLYVQSVL
+45 NIRLYVQSVL

-71 MIRGN
+71 MIRGK

-81 QLVEDDAKEEN
+81 QLVEDEAEET

-97 NDTKTG
+97 NDTKNG
-103 YDSYTPSSSSSNSS
+103 YDSYTP
-117 NTSSSSSS
+117 SSSSS

-140 SSSSSNNNS
+140 SSSSSNNNFS
-149 LNNNN
+149 SNNT

-164 SNNSNKQEEIVDK
+164 NNNNDKQEETVDK

-301 YEVSKILEDE
+301 YEVSKVLEDE

-344 IDKTI
+344 IDKTV

-357 ATLNNVIVEDESNEN
+357 ATLNDVVVEDKSNGN
-372 NALKISFNL
+372 NELKISFSL

-388 SEPKICIYDEDG
+388 SEPKICIYDKDG
-400 NLVLEKP
+400 NLVLENP
-407 FSKNKYSSYTKIST
+407 FSKSKYSSYTKVST

-436 ANKNDEAKEQNNE
+436 ANKNDEPKEQDNE
-449 EKGIELFSKEI
+449 EKSIELFSKEI
-460 AVNMKAVSDDEEMN
+460 AVNMKAVSDDEDMN
-474 LLPMNENYNED
+474 LLPMNGNYDED
-485 IEAYSEANLNSVSN
+485 IQVYSKSN
-499 DKEIEG
+499 ESKSLKTSNKKDDKT
-505 YSESDEVNFRNILR
+505 YNVT
-519 ASSGNITGSD
+519 ITGSID
-529 TTEQKHN
+529 N
-536 ISITGNVLN
+536 N
-545 DKGEMPS
+545 KGESPS
-552 GTFQVVVPTTA
+552 GTIQLTVPTSMA
-563 SFTVDKDGKFIG
+563 FIVDNKGNFKSSS
-575 TTITIRNQGYQ
+575 ITIRNNG
-586 NIDVYAY
+586 IDKVDVYAY
-593 KFIDVDGS
+593 KFIDNDGERNINIKSMTEFGDNLDEISRNNLALYIYGNS
-601 EGINVKREL
+601 EF
-610 EITTNQNNVTRS
+610 
-622 DISLNILGNQRIA
+622 A
-635 YFKTEDKTSSNSGI
+635 YLKTESIDSSNSGVYKDKALQI
-649 YQNPELTTP
+649 LGDAN
-658 ASSDG
+658 DG
-663 IKISRISANSQD
+663 VKISTVNPGLSDELKLVGIS
-675 VLTLQGE
+675 
-682 AGKNSNIDTAISN
+682 GKKDIEIDTAIKN
-695 TFTLILKIK
+695 DFVLILKVK

>member
-16 SRTAHHALSLL
+16 SRTAHHVLSLL

-45 DIKLYVQSVL
+45 NIRLYVQSVL

-71 MIRGN
+71 MIRGK

-81 QLVEDDAKEEN
+81 QLVEDDAKEES

-117 NTSSSSSS
+117 NTS
-125 NSSNTS
+125 

-140 SSSSSNNNS
+140 SSISSNNNS
-149 LNNNN
+149 SSNNN

-164 SNNSNKQEEIVDK
+164 SNNSNKQEETVDK

-262 DVKASKTELKKEEDY
+262 DVKTSKSELKKEEDY

-344 IDKTI
+344 IDKTV

-372 NALKISFNL
+372 NALKVSFNL

-388 SEPKICIYDEDG
+388 SEPKICIYDKDG
-400 NLVLEKP
+400 NLVLENP
-407 FSKNKYSSYTKIST
+407 FSKSKYSSYTKVST

-436 ANKNDEAKEQNNE
+436 ANKNDEAKEQTNE
-449 EKGIELFSKEI
+449 EKSIELFSKEI
-460 AVNMKAVSDDEEMN
+460 AVNMKAVSDDEDMN
-474 LLPMNENYNED
+474 LLPMNENYNDEG

-519 ASSGNITGSD
+519 TSSGNITGSD

-563 SFTVDKDGKFIG
+563 SFTVNEKGQFL
-575 TTITIRNQGYQ
+575 TIPFTIKNEGYQ

-593 KFIDVDGS
+593 KFIDVDKTA
-601 EGINVKREL
+601 GINVKAKS
-610 EITTNQNNVTRS
+610 EITERASRS
-622 DISLNILGNQRIA
+622 DITLNIQGNRNTA
-635 YFKTEDKTSSNSGI
+635 YFKTEDSNSTNSGI
-649 YQNPELTTP
+649 YQNPELNAP

-663 IKISRISANSQD
+663 IKILEIASNSNGI
-675 VLTLQGE
+675 LNLQGQ
-682 AGKNSNIDTAISN
+682 AGKAPLKTDTAISN

>member
-61 KNLQDSVSEN
+61 KNLQGSVSEN

-81 QLVEDDAKEEN
+81 QLVEDDVKEEN
-92 KTLVS
+92 KALVS
-97 NDTKTG
+97 NDTKNG
-103 YDSYTPSSSSSNSS
+103 YDSYTP
-117 NTSSSSSS
+117 SSSSS

-149 LNNNN
+149 SNNNN

-164 SNNSNKQEEIVDK
+164 NNNNDKQEETVDK

-262 DVKASKTELKKEEDY
+262 DVKASKTELKKEENY

-344 IDKTI
+344 IDKTV

-388 SEPKICIYDEDG
+388 SEPKICIYDKDG

-407 FSKNKYSSYTKIST
+407 FLKNKYSSYTKVST

-436 ANKNDEAKEQNNE
+436 ANKNDEAKEQTNE
-449 EKGIELFSKEI
+449 EKSIELFSKEI

-485 IEAYSEANLNSVSN
+485 IEEYSEENLNSVSN
-499 DKEIEG
+499 DEDIEG
-505 YSESDEVNFRNILR
+505 YSEDDTVNFRNILR
-519 ASSGNITGSD
+519 TSNKDLTINSNSKEHRVT
-529 TTEQKHN
+529 
-536 ISITGNVLN
+536 ITGNVA
-545 DKGEMPS
+545 DKKGEIKP
-552 GTFQVVVPTTA
+552 GTIQIEIPTTA
-563 SFTVDKDGKFIG
+563 LFTVDKDGNFTAPDIKIKNNG
-575 TTITIRNQGYQ
+575 QEAVDI
-586 NIDVYAY
+586 YAY
-593 KFIDVDGS
+593 KFVDTNGPS
-601 EGINVKREL
+601 GINIES
-610 EITTNQNNVTRS
+610 ETSITGNIDTKSRNN
-622 DISLNILGNQRIA
+622 ISLNIVGTEATA
-635 YFKTEDKTSSNSGI
+635 YFKSESLGSNKLGVYED
-649 YQNPELTTP
+649 QNLGQETTN
-658 ASSDG
+658 G
-663 IKISRISANSQD
+663 IK
-675 VLTLQGE
+675 VLKIYGDSTGKLTFNGK
-682 AGKNSNIDTAISN
+682 AGKAALKTDTAIRDR
-695 TFTLILKIK
+695 FTLILKIK

>member
-1 MNKKKILIILRTAFA
+1 MNKKKILVILRTAFA
-16 SRTAHHALSLL
+16 SRTAHHVLSLL

-45 DIKLYVQSVL
+45 NIRLYVQSVL

-71 MIRGN
+71 MIRGK

-81 QLVEDDAKEEN
+81 QLVEDDVKEEN

-97 NDTKTG
+97 NDTKNG
-103 YDSYTPSSSSSNSS
+103 YDSYTP
-117 NTSSSSSS
+117 SSSSS

-140 SSSSSNNNS
+140 GSSSSNNNS
-149 LNNNN
+149 SSNNT

-164 SNNSNKQEEIVDK
+164 SNNSNKQEETVDK

-344 IDKTI
+344 IDKTV

-357 ATLNNVIVEDESNEN
+357 ATLNDVVVEDESNGN
-372 NALKISFNL
+372 NALKISFKL

-388 SEPKICIYDEDG
+388 SEPKICIYDKDG
-400 NLVLEKP
+400 NLVLENP
-407 FSKNKYSSYTKIST
+407 FSKSKYSSYTKVST

-426 KAGIYTVKVL
+426 KAGIYTVKIL
-436 ANKNDEAKEQNNE
+436 ANRNDDSEKYINE
-449 EKGIELFSKEI
+449 LNSVELFSKDI
-460 AVNMKAVSDDEEMN
+460 AINMKEVLDEEDIN
-474 LLPMNENYNED
+474 ILPLSLNED
-485 IEAYSEANLNSVSN
+485 NKQVLVYSENNETKNLRSVNKEESKTYNVTISGYVANNNGEFPPGTLQLT
-499 DKEIEG
+499 IPTA
-505 YSESDEVNFRNILR
+505 
-519 ASSGNITGSD
+519 ASFVIDNSGNFKSS
-529 TTEQKHN
+529 
-536 ISITGNVLN
+536 SIKVKN
-545 DKGEMPS
+545 DGL
-552 GTFQVVVPTTA
+552 
-563 SFTVDKDGKFIG
+563 DKV
-575 TTITIRNQGYQ
+575 
-586 NIDVYAY
+586 DVYAY
-593 KFIDVDGS
+593 RFIDNDG
-601 EGINVKREL
+601 ERNL
-610 EITTNQNNVTRS
+610 
-622 DISLNILGNQRIA
+622 DIKSMSLFNEPLNIPRNNLALYIYGNAESA
-635 YFKTEDKTSSNSGI
+635 YFKSESIGSGNNGI
-649 YQNPELTTP
+649 YRDSALQISTNG
-658 ASSDG
+658 SDG
-663 IKISRISANSQD
+663 VKISTVNPGVSDELKFVGVPGRKEIE
-675 VLTLQGE
+675 T
-682 AGKNSNIDTAISN
+682 DTAMSN
-695 TFTLILKIK
+695 TFTLILKVK

>member
-16 SRTAHHALSLL
+16 SRTAHHVLSLL

-45 DIKLYVQSVL
+45 DVKLYVQSVL

-76 IDIES
+76 INIES
-81 QLVEDDAKEEN
+81 QLVEDDAKEEG

-103 YDSYTPSSSSSNSS
+103 YDSYTP
-117 NTSSSSSS
+117 SSSSS

-149 LNNNN
+149 SNNNN

-164 SNNSNKQEEIVDK
+164 NNNNDKQEETVDK

-290 DVEKVVINKKE
+290 DVEKVFINKKE

-344 IDKTI
+344 IDKTV

-388 SEPKICIYDEDG
+388 SEPKICIYDKDG
-400 NLVLEKP
+400 NLVLEQK
-407 FSKNKYSSYTKIST
+407 FSKNKYSSST
-421 KINLD
+421 KFSTKVNLN

-436 ANKNDEAKEQNNE
+436 ANKNDDSEKYINE
-449 EKGIELFSKEI
+449 LNSIELFSKEI

-474 LLPMNENYNED
+474 LLPMNENYDED
-485 IEAYSEANLNSVSN
+485 IEAYSEGNLNSVSN
-499 DKEIEG
+499 DEDIEG
-505 YSESDEVNFRNILR
+505 YSEDDTVNFRNSLR
-519 ASSGNITGSD
+519 TTNKDLTINSGSNEHRIT
-529 TTEQKHN
+529 
-536 ISITGNVLN
+536 ITGNVA
-545 DKGEMPS
+545 DKKGEILS
-552 GTFQVVVPTTA
+552 GTIKVVVPTSA
-563 SFTVDKDGKFIG
+563 GFTINKDGEFIAPSIEIKNEG
-575 TTITIRNQGYQ
+575 EEA
-586 NIDVYAY
+586 IDIYAY
-593 KFIDVDGS
+593 KFIDPNG
-601 EGINVKREL
+601 ELGINIKDEEYIRR
-610 EITTNQNNVTRS
+610 NQEDIPRNT
-622 DISLNILGNQRIA
+622 ISLNIVGISTA
-635 YFKTEDKTSSNSGI
+635 YFKSENSSENKSGI
-649 YQNPELTTP
+649 YSDINLTQEVRDGVNVLKVYP
-658 ASSDG
+658 NSSD
-663 IKISRISANSQD
+663 S
-675 VLTLQGE
+675 LTLNGK
-682 AGKNSNIDTAISN
+682 AGKKTLDSDTAIRN
-695 TFTLILKIK
+695 EFKLILKIK

>member
-16 SRTAHHALSLL
+16 SRTAHHVLSLL

-71 MIRGN
+71 MIRGK

-81 QLVEDDAKEEN
+81 QLVEDEAEET

-97 NDTKTG
+97 NDTKNG
-103 YDSYTPSSSSSNSS
+103 YDSYTP
-117 NTSSSSSS
+117 SSSSS

-149 LNNNN
+149 SNNNN

-164 SNNSNKQEEIVDK
+164 SNNNDKQEETVDK

-205 ITGENITNSIVITEN
+205 ITGENITNSIVIIEN

-301 YEVSKILEDE
+301 YEVSKIIEDE

-319 MAPNKAGYESL
+319 VAPNKAGYESL

-344 IDKTI
+344 IDKTV

-357 ATLNNVIVEDESNEN
+357 ATLNDVVVEDESNGN
-372 NALKISFNL
+372 NALKISFKL

-388 SEPKICIYDEDG
+388 SEPKVCIYDEGG

-407 FSKNKYSSYTKIST
+407 FSKNKYSSYTKVST

-449 EKGIELFSKEI
+449 EKSIELFSKEI

-474 LLPMNENYNED
+474 LLPMNENYDEG

-499 DKEIEG
+499 DEDIEG
-505 YSESDEVNFRNILR
+505 YSEEDTVNFRNILR
-519 ASSGNITGSD
+519 ASSGNITGTD
-529 TTEQKHN
+529 TTEQRHE
-536 ISITGNVLN
+536 ISITGNVVS
-545 DKGEMPS
+545 DSGEMPS
-552 GTFQVVVPTTA
+552 GRFQVVVPTTA
-563 SFTVDKDGKFIG
+563 SFTVDKDGKFMG
-575 TTITIRNQGYQ
+575 TTIRIRNQGYQ

-593 KFIDVDGS
+593 KFIDIDKT
-601 EGINVKREL
+601 EGINVKSKL
-610 EITTNQNNVTRS
+610 EIGEQSSRS
-622 DISLNILGNQRIA
+622 DITLNIQGNRNTA
-635 YFKTEDKTSSNSGI
+635 YFKTEDSNSTNSGI
-649 YQNPELTTP
+649 YENLDLTTP

-663 IKISRISANSQD
+663 IKILEIASNSNGI
-675 VLTLQGE
+675 LNLQGQ
-682 AGKNSNIDTAISN
+682 AGKAPLKTDTAISN

-704 KSTN
+704 RSTN

>member
-16 SRTAHHALSLL
+16 SRTAHHVLSLL

-45 DIKLYVQSVL
+45 NIRLYVQSVL

-71 MIRGN
+71 MIRGK

-81 QLVEDDAKEEN
+81 QLVEDEAEET

-97 NDTKTG
+97 NDTKNG
-103 YDSYTPSSSSSNSS
+103 YDSYTP
-117 NTSSSSSS
+117 SSSSS

-149 LNNNN
+149 SNNNN

-164 SNNSNKQEEIVDK
+164 SNNSNKQEETVDK

-277 TMNFAV
+277 TMNFGV

-301 YEVSKILEDE
+301 YEVSKVLEDE

-344 IDKTI
+344 IDKTV

-357 ATLNNVIVEDESNEN
+357 ATLNDVVVEDKSNGN
-372 NALKISFNL
+372 NELKISFSL

-388 SEPKICIYDEDG
+388 SEPKICIYDKDG
-400 NLVLEKP
+400 NLVLENP
-407 FSKNKYSSYTKIST
+407 FSKSKYSSYTKVST

-426 KAGIYTVKVL
+426 KAGIYTVKIL
-436 ANKNDEAKEQNNE
+436 ANRNDDSEKYINE
-449 EKGIELFSKEI
+449 LNSVELFSKDI
-460 AVNMKAVSDDEEMN
+460 AINMKEVLDEEDIN
-474 LLPMNENYNED
+474 ILPLSLNED
-485 IEAYSEANLNSVSN
+485 NKQVLVYSENNETKNLRSVNKEESKTYNVTISGYVANNNGEFPPGTLQLT
-499 DKEIEG
+499 IPTA
-505 YSESDEVNFRNILR
+505 
-519 ASSGNITGSD
+519 ASFVIDNSGNFKSS
-529 TTEQKHN
+529 
-536 ISITGNVLN
+536 SIKVKN
-545 DKGEMPS
+545 DGL
-552 GTFQVVVPTTA
+552 
-563 SFTVDKDGKFIG
+563 DKV
-575 TTITIRNQGYQ
+575 
-586 NIDVYAY
+586 DVYAY
-593 KFIDVDGS
+593 RFIDNDG
-601 EGINVKREL
+601 ERNL
-610 EITTNQNNVTRS
+610 
-622 DISLNILGNQRIA
+622 DIKSMSLFNEPLNIPRNNLALYIYGNAESA
-635 YFKTEDKTSSNSGI
+635 YFKSESIGSGNNGI
-649 YQNPELTTP
+649 YRDSALQISTNG
-658 ASSDG
+658 SDG
-663 IKISRISANSQD
+663 VKISTVNPGVSDELKFVGVPGRKEIE
-675 VLTLQGE
+675 T
-682 AGKNSNIDTAISN
+682 DTAMSN
-695 TFTLILKIK
+695 TFTLILKVK

>member
-1 MNKKKILIILRTAFA
+1 MNKKKILVILRTAFA
-16 SRTAHHALSLL
+16 SRTAHHVLSLL
-27 LTGIMLGGIG
+27 ITAIMLGGIG

-71 MIRGN
+71 MIRGK
-76 IDIES
+76 IDIETEI
-81 QLVEDDAKEEN
+81 VEDEIKEES

-97 NDTKTG
+97 NDTKNG
-103 YDSYTPSSSSSNSS
+103 YDSYTP
-117 NTSSSSSS
+117 SSSSS

-140 SSSSSNNNS
+140 SSSSSNNN
-149 LNNNN
+149 

-164 SNNSNKQEEIVDK
+164 SNNSNKQEETVDK

-233 ASIALKN
+233 ASIVLKN

-262 DVKASKTELKKEEDY
+262 DVKASKTELKKEENY

-344 IDKTI
+344 IDKVV

-357 ATLNNVIVEDESNEN
+357 ATLNDVVVEDESNGN

-388 SEPKICIYDEDG
+388 SEPKICIYDKDG
-400 NLVLEKP
+400 NLVLERP
-407 FSKNKYSSYTKIST
+407 FSKNKYSSYTKVST

-436 ANKNDEAKEQNNE
+436 ANKNNEAKEQTNE
-449 EKGIELFSKEI
+449 EKSIELFSKEI
-460 AVNMKAVSDDEEMN
+460 AVNMKAVSDDEDIN
-474 LLPMNENYNED
+474 LLPMNENYDEG
-485 IEAYSEANLNSVSN
+485 IEAYSEVNLNSVSN
-499 DKEIEG
+499 DEDIEG
-505 YSESDEVNFRNILR
+505 YSEDDTVNFRNILR
-519 ASSGNITGSD
+519 TSSGNITGSD
-529 TTEQKHN
+529 AIEHEHK
-536 ISITGNVLN
+536 ISITGNIVS
-545 DKGEMPS
+545 DTGEMPS
-552 GTFQVVVPTTA
+552 GTLQVVVPTTA

-593 KFIDVDGS
+593 KFIDVDRS
-601 EGINVKREL
+601 EGINVKPKSE
-610 EITTNQNNVTRS
+610 VTERASRS
-622 DISLNILGNQRIA
+622 DITLNIQGNRNTA
-635 YFKTEDKTSSNSGI
+635 YFKTEDISSTNSGI
-649 YQNPELTTP
+649 YQNPELNAP

-663 IKISRISANSQD
+663 IKILEIASNSNGI
-675 VLTLQGE
+675 LNLQGQ
-682 AGKNSNIDTAISN
+682 AGKAPLKTDTAISN

>member
-1 MNKKKILIILRTAFA
+1 MNKKKILVILRTAFA
-16 SRTAHHALSLL
+16 SRTAHHVLSLL
-27 LTGIMLGGIG
+27 ITAIMLGGIG

-71 MIRGN
+71 MIRGK

-81 QLVEDDAKEEN
+81 QLVQDDAKEEN

-97 NDTKTG
+97 NDTKNG
-103 YDSYTPSSSSSNSS
+103 YDSYTP
-117 NTSSSSSS
+117 SSSSS

-140 SSSSSNNNS
+140 SSSSYNNNS
-149 LNNNN
+149 SSN
-154 NDNSNSNNSN
+154 NDNSNSGNSN
-164 SNNSNKQEEIVDK
+164 SNNSNKQEETVDK

-344 IDKTI
+344 IDKTV

-357 ATLNNVIVEDESNEN
+357 ATLNDVVVEDESNGN
-372 NALKISFNL
+372 NALKISFKL

-388 SEPKICIYDEDG
+388 SEPKICIYDKDG
-400 NLVLEKP
+400 NLVLENP
-407 FSKNKYSSYTKIST
+407 FSKNKYSSYTKVST

-436 ANKNDEAKEQNNE
+436 ANKNDEAKEQTNE
-449 EKGIELFSKEI
+449 EKSIELFSKEI
-460 AVNMKAVSDDEEMN
+460 AVNMKAVSDDEDMS
-474 LLPMNENYNED
+474 LLPMNTNYDDED

-519 ASSGNITGSD
+519 TSSVNITGSD
-529 TTEQKHN
+529 TTEQKHD

-563 SFTVDKDGKFIG
+563 SFTVNEKGQFL
-575 TTITIRNQGYQ
+575 TIPFTIKNEGYQ

-593 KFIDVDGS
+593 KFIDVDGTA
-601 EGINVKREL
+601 GINIKPKS
-610 EITTNQNNVTRS
+610 EINEQSSRS
-622 DISLNILGNQRIA
+622 DIAMSISGNNKTA
-635 YFKTEDKTSSNSGI
+635 YFKTENVSEERTGIYNEQSLQTSSSN
-649 YQNPELTTP
+649 
-658 ASSDG
+658 DG
-663 IKISRISANSQD
+663 IKISSISAKSKD
-675 VLTLQGE
+675 TLTLHGE

>member
-1 MNKKKILIILRTAFA
+1 MNKKKILIILRSAFA

-27 LTGIMLGGIG
+27 ITAIMLGGIG

-45 DIKLYVQSVL
+45 NIRLYVQSVL

-71 MIRGN
+71 MIRGK

-81 QLVEDDAKEEN
+81 QLVEDEAEET

-97 NDTKTG
+97 NDTKNG
-103 YDSYTPSSSSSNSS
+103 YDSYTPSSSS
-117 NTSSSSSS
+117 
-125 NSSNTS
+125 S

-149 LNNNN
+149 SNNNN

-164 SNNSNKQEEIVDK
+164 SNNSNKQEETVDK

-205 ITGENITNSIVITEN
+205 TTGENITNSIVITEN

-262 DVKASKTELKKEEDY
+262 DIKTSKTELKKEEDY

-344 IDKTI
+344 IDKTV

-357 ATLNNVIVEDESNEN
+357 ATLNNVIVEDESNGN

-388 SEPKICIYDEDG
+388 SEPKICIYDKDG
-400 NLVLEKP
+400 NLVLENP
-407 FSKNKYSSYTKIST
+407 FSKSKYSSYTKVST

-436 ANKNDEAKEQNNE
+436 ANKNDETKEQTNE
-449 EKGIELFSKEI
+449 EKSIELFSKEI
-460 AVNMKAVSDDEEMN
+460 AVNMKAVSDDEDMS
-474 LLPMNENYNED
+474 LLPMNENYDEG

-499 DKEIEG
+499 DKEIDG
-505 YSESDEVNFRNILR
+505 YSESDEVNFRNVLR

-529 TTEQKHN
+529 KTEQKHN

-593 KFIDVDGS
+593 KFIDVDGRAGISVKPKS
-601 EGINVKREL
+601 E
-610 EITTNQNNVTRS
+610 VTEQASRS
-622 DISLNILGNQRIA
+622 DIAMNIYGNNGTA
-635 YFKTEDKTSSNSGI
+635 YFKTENVNEEKTGIYNEADLQTSS
-649 YQNPELTTP
+649 
-658 ASSDG
+658 SSYG

-675 VLTLQGE
+675 TLTLKGE

>member
-1 MNKKKILIILRTAFA
+1 MNKKKILVILRTAFA
-16 SRTAHHALSLL
+16 SRTAHHVLSLL
-27 LTGIMLGGIG
+27 LTGVMLGGIG
-37 LTLRSDIE
+37 LTLRADIE

-71 MIRGN
+71 MIRGK

-81 QLVEDDAKEEN
+81 QLVEDEAEET

-117 NTSSSSSS
+117 NTS
-125 NSSNTS
+125 
-131 NNTSSSNTS
+131 NNTSSSNAS

-149 LNNNN
+149 SNDNN

-164 SNNSNKQEEIVDK
+164 SNNSNKQEETVDK

-262 DVKASKTELKKEEDY
+262 DVKVSKTELKKEEDY

-301 YEVSKILEDE
+301 YEVSKVLEDE

-319 MAPNKAGYESL
+319 MASNKAGYESL

-344 IDKTI
+344 IDKTV

-372 NALKISFNL
+372 NALKISFSL

-400 NLVLEKP
+400 NLVLENP
-407 FSKNKYSSYTKIST
+407 FSKSKYSSYTKVST

-436 ANKNDEAKEQNNE
+436 ANKNDEAKEQTNE

-474 LLPMNENYNED
+474 LLPMNENYD
-485 IEAYSEANLNSVSN
+485 DKGIEAYSEGNLNSVSN
-499 DKEIEG
+499 DKEIES

-529 TTEQKHN
+529 TTEQKHD

-552 GTFQVVVPTTA
+552 GTFQVIVPTTA

-601 EGINVKREL
+601 KGINVKPKSE
-610 EITTNQNNVTRS
+610 VTDQSFRS
-622 DISLNILGNQRIA
+622 DIAMNIYGNNGTA
-635 YFKTEDKTSSNSGI
+635 YFKTENVNEEKTGIYNKADLKTS
-649 YQNPELTTP
+649 

-663 IKISRISANSQD
+663 IKISRISANSQGT
-675 VLTLQGE
+675 LTLKGE

>member
-16 SRTAHHALSLL
+16 SRTAHHVLSLL

-45 DIKLYVQSVL
+45 DVKLYVQSVL

-81 QLVEDDAKEEN
+81 QLVEDDAKEEG

-103 YDSYTPSSSSSNSS
+103 YDSYTPSTSSSNSS

-131 NNTSSSNTS
+131 SN
-140 SSSSSNNNS
+140 SSSNNNS
-149 LNNNN
+149 SNNNN

-164 SNNSNKQEEIVDK
+164 NNNNDKQEETVDK

-344 IDKTI
+344 IDKTV

-388 SEPKICIYDEDG
+388 SEPKICIYDKDG

-436 ANKNDEAKEQNNE
+436 ANKNDEAKEQTNE
-449 EKGIELFSKEI
+449 EKSIELFSKEI

-474 LLPMNENYNED
+474 LLPMNENYDEG

-499 DKEIEG
+499 DEDIEG

-552 GTFQVVVPTTA
+552 GTFQVVVPTTT
-563 SFTVDKDGKFIG
+563 SFTVNEKGQFL
-575 TTITIRNQGYQ
+575 TIPFTIKNEGYQ

-593 KFIDVDGS
+593 KFIDVDKTV
-601 EGINVKREL
+601 GINVKAKSK
-610 EITTNQNNVTRS
+610 ITERASRS
-622 DISLNILGNQRIA
+622 DITLNIQGNRNTA
-635 YFKTEDKTSSNSGI
+635 YFKTEDSNSTNSGI
-649 YQNPELTTP
+649 YEDSELITS
-658 ASSDG
+658 ANNDG
-663 IKISRISANSQD
+663 IKISAISANSKD
-675 VLTLQGE
+675 TLTLHGE

>member
-16 SRTAHHALSLL
+16 SRTAHHVLSLL
-27 LTGIMLGGIG
+27 ITGIMLGGIG

-71 MIRGN
+71 MIRGK

-81 QLVEDDAKEEN
+81 QLVEDDAKEES

-103 YDSYTPSSSSSNSS
+103 YDSYTP
-117 NTSSSSSS
+117 SSSSS

-149 LNNNN
+149 SNNNN

-164 SNNSNKQEEIVDK
+164 NNNNDKQEETVDK

-262 DVKASKTELKKEEDY
+262 DVKTSKSELKKEEDY

-344 IDKTI
+344 IDKTV

-388 SEPKICIYDEDG
+388 SEPKICIYDKDG

-407 FSKNKYSSYTKIST
+407 FLKNKYSSYTKVST

-436 ANKNDEAKEQNNE
+436 ANKNDEAKEQTNE
-449 EKGIELFSKEI
+449 EKSIELFSKEI

-485 IEAYSEANLNSVSN
+485 IEGYSEENLNSVSN
-499 DKEIEG
+499 DEDIEG
-505 YSESDEVNFRNILR
+505 YSEDDTVNFRNILR
-519 ASSGNITGSD
+519 TSNKDLTINSNSKEHRVT
-529 TTEQKHN
+529 
-536 ISITGNVLN
+536 ITGNVA
-545 DKGEMPS
+545 DKKGEIKP
-552 GTFQVVVPTTA
+552 GTIQIEIPTTA
-563 SFTVDKDGKFIG
+563 LFTVDKDGNFTAPDIKIKNNG
-575 TTITIRNQGYQ
+575 QEAVDI
-586 NIDVYAY
+586 YAY
-593 KFIDVDGS
+593 KFVDTNGPS
-601 EGINVKREL
+601 GINIES
-610 EITTNQNNVTRS
+610 ETSITENINNKPRNN
-622 DISLNILGNQRIA
+622 ISLNIVGTEATA
-635 YFKTEDKTSSNSGI
+635 YFKSENLGNNKLGVYEDQNLEKESTE
-649 YQNPELTTP
+649 
-658 ASSDG
+658 G
-663 IKISRISANSQD
+663 IKVLKIFGNSTGN
-675 VLTLQGE
+675 LKFNGK
-682 AGKNSNIDTAISN
+682 AGKAALETDTAIRDR
-695 TFTLILKIK
+695 FTLILKIK

>member
-16 SRTAHHALSLL
+16 SRTAHHVLSLL

-61 KNLQDSVSEN
+61 KNLQDSVSDN
-71 MIRGN
+71 MIRGK
-76 IDIES
+76 IDIETEI
-81 QLVEDDAKEEN
+81 VEDEIKEEG

-97 NDTKTG
+97 NDTKNG
-103 YDSYTPSSSSSNSS
+103 YDSYTP
-117 NTSSSSSS
+117 SSSSS

-149 LNNNN
+149 SNNNN

-164 SNNSNKQEEIVDK
+164 SNNSNKQEETVDK

-319 MAPNKAGYESL
+319 IAPNKAGYESL

-344 IDKTI
+344 IDKTV

-357 ATLNNVIVEDESNEN
+357 ATLNDVVIEDESNGN
-372 NALKISFNL
+372 NALKVSFNL

-388 SEPKICIYDEDG
+388 SEPKICIYDKEG
-400 NLVLEKP
+400 NLVLENP
-407 FSKNKYSSYTKIST
+407 FSKSKYSSYTKVST
-421 KINLD
+421 KISLD

-436 ANKNDEAKEQNNE
+436 ANKNDEAKEQTNE

-460 AVNMKAVSDDEEMN
+460 AINMKAVSDDEEMS
-474 LLPMNENYNED
+474 LLPMNANYNED
-485 IEAYSEANLNSVSN
+485 IETYSEENLNSVSN
-499 DKEIEG
+499 DEDIEG
-505 YSESDEVNFRNILR
+505 YSEDDTVNFRNILR
-519 ASSGNITGSD
+519 TSSGNITGSD
-529 TTEQKHN
+529 AIEHEHE
-536 ISITGNVLN
+536 ISITGSIVS
-545 DKGEMPS
+545 DTGEMPS
-552 GTFQVVVPTTA
+552 GTLQVVVPTTA
-563 SFTVDKDGKFIG
+563 SFTVDKDGKFIE

-593 KFIDVDGS
+593 KFIDVDKTA
-601 EGINVKREL
+601 GINVKAKS
-610 EITTNQNNVTRS
+610 EITERASRS
-622 DISLNILGNQRIA
+622 DITLNIQGNRNTA
-635 YFKTEDKTSSNSGI
+635 YFKTEDISSTNSGI
-649 YQNPELTTP
+649 YQNPELNAP

-663 IKISRISANSQD
+663 IKILEIASNSNGI
-675 VLTLQGE
+675 LNLQGQ
-682 AGKNSNIDTAISN
+682 AGKAPLKTDTAISN